1 LIAQRKLGSLA
12 SLHLRSFHT
21 LKEDIMDGDT
31 TSDNAVNRDK
41 FVQDMRLVI
50 SDAEELLRAT
60 ASQAGEQIAVARERI
75 QDSLHQAKVKLAEA
89 DAIVRERARQAAR
102 YTDEYV
108 RENPWRAI
116 GVAAGIGLLLGV
128 MLGRR

>member
-1 LIAQRKLGSLA
+1 
-12 SLHLRSFHT
+12 
-21 LKEDIMDGDT
+21 MNGDT
-31 TSDNAVNRDK
+31 MNDNAVNRDK
-41 FVQDMRLVI
+41 FVQDMRVVI

-116 GVAAGIGLLLGV
+116 GIAAGIGLALGIV
-128 MLGRR
+128 LARR